1 MNNFFAAFLRIIFA
15 GILGIAT
22 VLTTIIMS
30 PFLLFMWVWKKLNDT
45 PPRK

>member
-1 MNNFFAAFLRIIFA
+1 MNNFFSAFLRILFA
-15 GILGIAT
+15 GLLGTAT

-30 PFLLFMWVWKKLNDT
+30 PFLLIMWVWKKLNGT